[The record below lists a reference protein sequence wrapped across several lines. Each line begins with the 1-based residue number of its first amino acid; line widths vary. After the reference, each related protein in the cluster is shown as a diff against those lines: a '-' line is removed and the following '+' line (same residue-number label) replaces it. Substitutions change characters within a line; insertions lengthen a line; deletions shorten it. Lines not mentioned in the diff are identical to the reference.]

1 MKKIGTYLA
10 FPLLVI
16 LILLLY
22 GFSLKRNQQKK
33 VQKIEVQFEGGE
45 NEFLTHESV
54 NKLLIQNNEEFKN
67 QPKSVIDLHELENLI
82 SANPYVEEA
91 VVFLTP
97 RGLLKTQIKQ
107 REPLARIITNN
118 ESYYIDKYG
127 VKIPLSSNHS
137 ARVPL
142 VLGVN
147 SFKDVKEITQLV
159 NYFFEDDFLKKEIV
173 AMKKMP
179 NDEYVFNVR
188 SGDYKINF
196 GKCVNIDKKIKK
208 IKAFYNKAL
217 LDKTIHNYKTINVK
231 YHNQVVC
238 TKQHQVGKAKSLGVK
253 RGVVNNI
260 TQTIQSI
267 QQAVDEA
274 ESVSGQKIEEVVVG
288 IAGQHIR
295 SLHHSDYI
303 TRTKSDEVIEAKD
316 INDLENQVHKL
327 VMLPGEEIIHVLPQ
341 EFKVDSQADIKEP
354 IGMYGG
360 RLEANFHV
368 VVGQVSSI
376 RNIGRCVKSAGLSL
390 SDITLE
396 PLASASAVLS
406 REEKEAG
413 VALIDIGG
421 GTTDLAIFKDGIIRH
436 TAVIPFGG
444 NVITEDIKEG
454 CSIIEK
460 QAELLKVKFGSAWPG
475 ENKETEIVSIPGEHV
490 YLEIKNYGHETQK
503 GKLIAGIVLTG
514 GGSQLKHLR
523 QLVEYITGMDARI
536 GFPNENLAGESD
548 DNLSSPSYATA
559 VGLLMEGLSKPEI
572 ERVVEEK
579 VVTEAS
585 FQPIESVE
593 KESIV
598 IEDKQV
604 EPKRRAKSFFDKFT
618 ERFKEFLDN
627 AE

>member
-1 MKKIGTYLA
+1 MENNKIAVGLDIGTTKIVA
-10 FPLLVI
+10 MI
-16 LILLLY
+16 GRKNEY
-22 GFSLKRNQQKK
+22 G
-33 VQKIEVQFEGGE
+33 KIEV
-45 NEFLTHESV
+45 
-54 NKLLIQNNEEFKN
+54 
-67 QPKSVIDLHELENLI
+67 
-82 SANPYVEEA
+82 
-91 VVFLTP
+91 
-97 RGLLKTQIKQ
+97 
-107 REPLARIITNN
+107 
-118 ESYYIDKYG
+118 
-127 VKIPLSSNHS
+127 
-137 ARVPL
+137 
-142 VLGVN
+142 LG
-147 SFKDVKEITQLV
+147 I
-159 NYFFEDDFLKKEIV
+159 
-173 AMKKMP
+173 
-179 NDEYVFNVR
+179 
-188 SGDYKINF
+188 
-196 GKCVNIDKKIKK
+196 
-208 IKAFYNKAL
+208 
-217 LDKTIHNYKTINVK
+217 
-231 YHNQVVC
+231 
-238 TKQHQVGKAKSLGVK
+238 GKAKSLGVK

-274 ESVSGQKIEEVVVG
+274 ESVSGQKIDDVVVG

-303 TRTKSDEVIEAKD
+303 TRPNADEVITESD
-316 INDLENQVHKL
+316 IEELVNQVHKL

-341 EFKVDSQADIKEP
+341 EFKVDSQPDIKEP
-354 IGMYGG
+354 VGMYGG

-376 RNIGRCVKSAGLSL
+376 RNIGRCVKSAGLDL

-406 REEKEAG
+406 QEEKEAG

-460 QAELLKVKFGSAWPG
+460 QAELLKIKFGSAWPG
-475 ENKETEIVSIPGEHV
+475 ENKDTEIVSIPGLRGREPKEITLKNLSKIIHARVQEIIEHV

-523 QLVEYITGMDARI
+523 QLVEYITGMDTRI
-536 GFPNENLAGESD
+536 GYPNEHLAGDSD
-548 DNLSSPSYATA
+548 DNLSSPAYATA
-559 VGLLMEGLSKPEI
+559 VGLLMEGLKKQDKYIEEPVFVPKQTQTSFEDEYFDDDEEEIAENVAKKEVYKP
-572 ERVVEEK
+572 
-579 VVTEAS
+579 
-585 FQPIESVE
+585 
-593 KESIV
+593 
-598 IEDKQV
+598 
-604 EPKRRAKSFFDKFT
+604 RRKDKSFFEKFT

>member
-1 MKKIGTYLA
+1 MENNKIAVGLDIGTTKIVA
-10 FPLLVI
+10 MI
-16 LILLLY
+16 GKKNEY
-22 GFSLKRNQQKK
+22 G
-33 VQKIEVQFEGGE
+33 KIEVQG
-45 NEFLTHESV
+45 
-54 NKLLIQNNEEFKN
+54 I
-67 QPKSVIDLHELENLI
+67 
-82 SANPYVEEA
+82 
-91 VVFLTP
+91 
-97 RGLLKTQIKQ
+97 
-107 REPLARIITNN
+107 
-118 ESYYIDKYG
+118 
-127 VKIPLSSNHS
+127 
-137 ARVPL
+137 
-142 VLGVN
+142 
-147 SFKDVKEITQLV
+147 
-159 NYFFEDDFLKKEIV
+159 
-173 AMKKMP
+173 
-179 NDEYVFNVR
+179 
-188 SGDYKINF
+188 
-196 GKCVNIDKKIKK
+196 
-208 IKAFYNKAL
+208 
-217 LDKTIHNYKTINVK
+217 
-231 YHNQVVC
+231 
-238 TKQHQVGKAKSLGVK
+238 GKAKSLGVK
-253 RGVVNNI
+253 RGVVSNI

-303 TRTKSDEVIEAKD
+303 TRANADEVIDEND
-316 INDLENQVHKL
+316 IENLVNQVHKL

-341 EFKVDSQADIKEP
+341 EFKVDSQGEIKEP

-376 RNIGRCVKSAGLSL
+376 RNIGRCVKSASL
-390 SDITLE
+390 DLADITLE

-406 REEKEAG
+406 QEEKEAG

-460 QAELLKVKFGSAWPG
+460 QAELLKIKFGSAWPG
-475 ENKETEIVSIPGEHV
+475 ENKETEIVSIPGLRGREPKEITLKNLSKIIHARVQEIIEHV
-490 YLEIKNYGHETQK
+490 YLEIKNYGHETAK

-536 GFPNENLAGESD
+536 GYPNEHLAGDSDES
-548 DNLSSPSYATA
+548 LTSPSYATA
-559 VGLLMEGLSKPEI
+559 VGLLMEGLEKECKVELADDCDDETETISKEST
-572 ERVVEEK
+572 EDSVDEEK
-579 VVTEAS
+579 NEVKT
-585 FQPIESVE
+585 VE
-593 KESIV
+593 K
-598 IEDKQV
+598 
-604 EPKRRAKSFFDKFT
+604 RKSFFDKFT